1 MKDKI
6 EFIAFDA
13 DDTLWESELY
23 IQEFEHKFC
32 NLLRQYLPASSISQR
47 FFETEYASYRRSNRM
62 GTRASAET
70 GYTTGRREGDHIVTS
85 WEI

>member
-32 NLLRQYLPASSISQR
+32 NLLRQYVHTDVLPII
-47 FFETEYASYRRSNRM
+47 FFNLYGNGATICLLIWLNGQTVMPFMKRM
-62 GTRASAET
+62 YG
-70 GYTTGRREGDHIVTS
+70 
-85 WEI
+85 

>member
-32 NLLRQYLPASSISQR
+32 NLLWGIERSGFFSGREKWVKSFENQR
-47 FFETEYASYRRSNRM
+47 
-62 GTRASAET
+62 
-70 GYTTGRREGDHIVTS
+70 V
-85 WEI
+85 

>member
-23 IQEFEHKFC
+23 
-32 NLLRQYLPASSISQR
+32 S
-47 FFETEYASYRRSNRM
+47 
-62 GTRASAET
+62 GVRAQ
-70 GYTTGRREGDHIVTS
+70 IL
-85 WEI
+85 

>member
-32 NLLRQYLPASSISQR
+32 NLLRQYLPASSISKGFLKQK
-47 FFETEYASYRRSNRM
+47 
-62 GTRASAET
+62 
-70 GYTTGRREGDHIVTS
+70 
-85 WEI
+85 

>member
-47 FFETEYASYRRSNRM
+47 FFEIRNEE
-62 GTRASAET
+62 SAYVWLWAEEHNAQ
-70 GYTTGRREGDHIVTS
+70 YD
-85 WEI
+85 

>member
-32 NLLRQYLPASSISQR
+32 NLLRQYLPASSTRTSS
-47 FFETEYASYRRSNRM
+47 FRRC
-62 GTRASAET
+62 GKTAEEGRALQAAHKEDNCIP
-70 GYTTGRREGDHIVTS
+70 GVRANWNHVRIGR
-85 WEI
+85 

>member
-23 IQEFEHKFC
+23 IQEFDT
-32 NLLRQYLPASSISQR
+32 NS
-47 FFETEYASYRRSNRM
+47 
-62 GTRASAET
+62 
-70 GYTTGRREGDHIVTS
+70 VTF
-85 WEI
+85 

>member
-23 IQEFEHKFC
+23 IQEF
-32 NLLRQYLPASSISQR
+32 
-47 FFETEYASYRRSNRM
+47 
-62 GTRASAET
+62 GTQ
-70 GYTTGRREGDHIVTS
+70 IL
-85 WEI
+85 

>member
-32 NLLRQYLPASSISQR
+32 NLLTRVRDKDCVKNRVKRAKIVR
-47 FFETEYASYRRSNRM
+47 FTLC
-62 GTRASAET
+62 
-70 GYTTGRREGDHIVTS
+70 
-85 WEI
+85 

>member
-32 NLLRQYLPASSISQR
+32 NLLRQYLWLW
-47 FFETEYASYRRSNRM
+47 
-62 GTRASAET
+62 AEEHNAQ
-70 GYTTGRREGDHIVTS
+70 YD
-85 WEI
+85 

>member
-32 NLLRQYLPASSISQR
+32 NLLRQWDKSFCR
-47 FFETEYASYRRSNRM
+47 NRLHYWK
-62 GTRASAET
+62 A
-70 GYTTGRREGDHIVTS
+70 
-85 WEI
+85 